1 MLSEIDWAWTCNVG
15 VLIEKSSR
23 SWRALENLAPKLW
36 RGEAEPTFKFF
47 PNHPTLR
54 SIIWAKFSKAR
65 QLRDDFS
72 LEIKVKRKD
81 CCHSTLRYTHYPTT
95 ALVVINTLLELFWHF
110 VFKWSMFLK
119 FYWFTQFSHKIS
131 LSRFTH
137 FFRRFFLRLKSRNR
151 KVLHF

>member
-1 MLSEIDWAWTCNVG
+1 MHRGYMYQDQGSYVYTYLHTYMHQVQGSRIIDTCITHTYILKTGFAGSQKPQKNWNFPQKDCLRTRKLSIFQCV
-15 VLIEKSSR
+15 
-23 SWRALENLAPKLW
+23 
-36 RGEAEPTFKFF
+36 
-47 PNHPTLR
+47 
-54 SIIWAKFSKAR
+54 
-65 QLRDDFS
+65 

-137 FFRRFFLRLKSRNR
+137 FFRRFF
-151 KVLHF
+151 